1 MSTISLDHLHQ
12 TVAPG
17 ISLFIK
23 LQGLIHDPN
32 PLVWSK
38 WLADESECKEALEV
52 VRSSV
57 KRTATMLG
65 KQKYQHTPYDPI
77 RQVRSDVLSYLT
89 TNQTGLSATLQKR
102 NLPVYYAVIDPL
114 LTELSAVDHT
124 TLVDHIDLIV
134 DHIKTAIDSCTEYGT
149 YQDALIAQDQIRS
162 IIRTQEE
169 LAQQE
174 RDKKK
179 RKKKGTD
186 PLLALLAALD
196 VSPDENWD
204 SDEAIN

>member
-196 VSPDENWD
+196 VSPDE
-204 SDEAIN
+204 AIN

>member
-114 LTELSAVDHT
+114 LTELSAVDHA

-162 IIRTQEE
+162 IIRSQEE

-186 PLLALLAALD
+186 PMLALLAALD